1 MADSTEQHPAE
12 QSLLTPRQLEIFNL
26 MAKGLSNREIC
37 EMLGISNNTVKIHV
51 AAILRNLNVSNRTE
65 AVFLYREMLTA
76 EPTPANSEQTRRIR
90 MVDRI
95 GRPTIAV
102 LPFIDLSVQPTDD
115 ALVQGI
121 VEELSVRLSAWRWF
135 PVISYGS
142 SWRHFEA
149 DHTYN
154 EIGRQLGAS
163 YLIAGTLQRNADN
176 FRVTAKLLA
185 AESGAM
191 AWSRTFDLPAA
202 DLVEL
207 QDEIAAHIVR
217 SLAPEL
223 MEEQARNLP
232 GEAPGTFSAW
242 EYGCRGLWHLN
253 RGGREDAMRA
263 LECFDAALERDP
275 NSSFAL
281 NGRVC
286 VRQKQLYE
294 QWTGD
299 PKATMVALVE
309 DAARCLQLDPRASHS
324 HANVGL
330 AAILQGRREAAL
342 KRLETAV
349 DLNPNSTRALVLLA
363 QAYGMSG
370 RIDDAI
376 IHLEDLLR
384 IDPHSP
390 SAHSYRNIL
399 GMCHFVLDN
408 YDEAIEWA
416 RSAIAL
422 RPNVSGAYLS
432 LAAALTEK
440 GLADQARET
449 VNELFAQVPD
459 FKLKDRLDMMRPF
472 TEERL
477 LTRLCESLAKVGLTE

>member
-1 MADSTEQHPAE
+1 MADATEQHPGV
-12 QSLLTPRQLEIFNL
+12 QSPLTPRQLEIFNL

-65 AVFLYREMLTA
+65 AVFLYREMLTT

-102 LPFIDLSVQPTDD
+102 LPFTDLSGQRSDD
-115 ALVQGI
+115 YLVEGI
-121 VEELSVRLSAWRWF
+121 VEELSVSLSAWRWF
-135 PVISYGS
+135 PVISYSS
-142 SWRHFEA
+142 SWRYCDAE
-149 DHTYN
+149 HTYS
-154 EIGRQLGAS
+154 EVGRQLGAS
-163 YLIAGTLQRNADN
+163 YLIAGTLRRNADD

-185 AESGAM
+185 AESGEIS
-191 AWSRTFDLPAA
+191 WSRTFDLPAA
-202 DLVEL
+202 DLFEL
-207 QDEIAAHIVR
+207 QYQIAAHIVR

-223 MEEQARNLP
+223 LDDQARNLP
-232 GEAPGTFSAW
+232 SETSGTFSAW
-242 EYGCRGLWHLN
+242 EHACRGLWHLN
-253 RGGREDAMRA
+253 RGGREDATCA

-275 NSSFAL
+275 SSCFAL

-294 QWTGD
+294 QWTDD
-299 PKATMVALVE
+299 PRETVVAVVK
-309 DAARCLQLDPRASHS
+309 DAERCLQLDPRASHS

-330 AAILQGRREAAL
+330 AAILQGRRDAAL
-342 KRLETAV
+342 KHLETAV
-349 DLNPNSTRALVLLA
+349 HLNPNSTRALVLLA

-370 RIDDAI
+370 RIDEAI
-376 IHLEDLLR
+376 MHLEDLLR

-399 GMCHFVLDN
+399 GMCHFVLGN

-432 LAAALTEK
+432 LTAALTEK
-440 GLADQARET
+440 GLTEQARET
-449 VNELFAQVPD
+449 VRALFAQIPD